1 MTTTNKEYR
10 LGNWIMIL
18 VISTISLIC
27 FILLIT
33 DSNQPNYYNM
43 LCALPLSFMVI
54 SLAFYKIYFFIPQN
68 VGLSLVVFLC
78 FIRNVI
84 SPLMMYFGNYYST
97 ISKGISSTTNDAILL
112 VIYENLIVFFVL
124 YLCVNNNQNRQ
135 VNEQPIYKSLSEH
148 GKKVYITLVIMMLA
162 ILFLCIHFTP
172 QLMTSYRP
180 ITEINDQFF
189 TNMEDADI
197 VRKYGSSFLSKL
209 SLVIGNYVMRIALL
223 IVPASII
230 VLMHEKEGLAR
241 NVCKIISFLICFV
254 PLFFIGGAIARSLI
268 YIICLLLLREMLY
281 NPTKINRR
289 IVVIAGLE
297 FATILLF
304 WTARDTAT
312 NADFRGLSLKFSSYF
327 SGVNIVSGVFN
338 LPKEFNYRLKYFLFD
353 YITTL
358 PFGNTIFHTSGEMTI
373 QPFFNMYN
381 DSHGQIPPTI
391 GMGYYYF
398 GAILAPIY
406 SIIFVLISFRT
417 GEKIRCKEFNNPFQF
432 ARLIYTVFIFSM
444 GIIMYNIEITMTNT
458 LCILVPIMIMEKIAY
473 DK

>member
-148 GKKVYITLVIMMLA
+148 GK
-162 ILFLCIHFTP
+162 
-172 QLMTSYRP
+172 
-180 ITEINDQFF
+180 
-189 TNMEDADI
+189 
-197 VRKYGSSFLSKL
+197 
-209 SLVIGNYVMRIALL
+209 
-223 IVPASII
+223 
-230 VLMHEKEGLAR
+230 
-241 NVCKIISFLICFV
+241 
-254 PLFFIGGAIARSLI
+254 
-268 YIICLLLLREMLY
+268 
-281 NPTKINRR
+281 
-289 IVVIAGLE
+289 
-297 FATILLF
+297 
-304 WTARDTAT
+304 
-312 NADFRGLSLKFSSYF
+312 
-327 SGVNIVSGVFN
+327 
-338 LPKEFNYRLKYFLFD
+338 
-353 YITTL
+353 
-358 PFGNTIFHTSGEMTI
+358 
-373 QPFFNMYN
+373 
-381 DSHGQIPPTI
+381 
-391 GMGYYYF
+391 
-398 GAILAPIY
+398 
-406 SIIFVLISFRT
+406 
-417 GEKIRCKEFNNPFQF
+417 
-432 ARLIYTVFIFSM
+432 
-444 GIIMYNIEITMTNT
+444 
-458 LCILVPIMIMEKIAY
+458 
-473 DK
+473 